1 MAVAVGVRGR
11 EVDHGEDPGEEEGEV
26 AGGATGGAVGEATQ
40 GDGGEERAEEEG
52 AAAEAATSP
61 SLRSCRRRR
70 PPISCP
76 WSLSPRTTVRGALTL
91 RGNSTYRLSRDVV
104 ILE

>member
-1 MAVAVGVRGR
+1 MAVEVEVRGE
-11 EVDHGEDPGEEEGEV
+11 EVDHGGDPGEEDAAGV
-26 AGGATGGAVGEATQ
+26 TGGAAGGATQGQ
-40 GDGGEERAEEEG
+40 GDGGEEEEG
-52 AAAEAATSP
+52 AAAAVEAATFP
-61 SLRSCRRRR
+61 SLQLYRRRHR
-70 PPISCP
+70 SPISCP